1 MKKFKLTWQHFL
13 FCILIIAIL
22 GALVNYLYFNEDNI
36 NIETLQ
42 NMDNTDNKFPK
53 NYFKGSPADDPAY
66 LKVLMLVE
74 KIKTVQVYYGFHNCI
89 KMQEI
94 KLKKR
99 EIIEKV
105 HLIYVTNH
113 YRILLDLNQKWEMQ

>member
-53 NYFKGSPADDPAY
+53 NYFKGSPADGIDDFQRETGMTCTPY
-66 LKVLMLVE
+66 KSVTGSGE
-74 KIKTVQVYYGFHNCI
+74 KPSLFEGINAC
-89 KMQEI
+89 
-94 KLKKR
+94 R
-99 EIIEKV
+99 EDKDCTGQYCWI
-105 HLIYVTNH
+105 
-113 YRILLDLNQKWEMQ
+113 